1 MGEILKE
8 PSKKPVKSRK
18 NRSGE
23 SSNTVSRQLVEHLSS
38 ANDNQAG
45 QTESKQLKNPG
56 IMRFPGFS
64 YTQVIKM
71 PAMSEA
77 KKKANGL

>member
-1 MGEILKE
+1 MRMAKNLVPQGFF
-8 PSKKPVKSRK
+8 KKIPA
-18 NRSGE
+18 
-23 SSNTVSRQLVEHLSS
+23 NTVSRQLVEHLSS
-38 ANDNQAG
+38 ANENQAG

-64 YTQVIKM
+64 YTQAIKM